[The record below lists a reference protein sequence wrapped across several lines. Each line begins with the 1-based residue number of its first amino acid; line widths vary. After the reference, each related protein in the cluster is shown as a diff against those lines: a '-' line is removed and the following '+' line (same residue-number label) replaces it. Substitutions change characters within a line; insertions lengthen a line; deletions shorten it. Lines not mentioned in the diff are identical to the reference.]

1 MSTDQEVKDEVPED
15 KVDNVTVPGFLLN
28 ALSNIPFMP
37 SPEPHAS
44 GWQVEKVEATM
55 DDGSTKD
62 MFFVVETKIHG
73 NQIVVYWYDLN
84 SLREH
89 VQTAMMALQKLG
101 MVMQANNP
109 LVVANKSQ
117 MDNVI
122 NEAKQTGLI
131 VPGR

>member
-15 KVDNVTVPGFLLN
+15 KVDDDNVTVPGFLLN
-28 ALSNIPFMP
+28 ALSKIPFVP
-37 SPEPHAS
+37 QPEPHAS

-62 MFFVVETKIHG
+62 MFFVVETKITG
-73 NQIVVYWYDLN
+73 NEIHVYWYDVN
-84 SLREH
+84 SLRDH

-101 MVMQANNP
+101 MVMQASNP
-109 LVVANKSQ
+109 LVVADKSQ
-117 MDNVI
+117 MNNVI

-131 VPGR
+131 RP